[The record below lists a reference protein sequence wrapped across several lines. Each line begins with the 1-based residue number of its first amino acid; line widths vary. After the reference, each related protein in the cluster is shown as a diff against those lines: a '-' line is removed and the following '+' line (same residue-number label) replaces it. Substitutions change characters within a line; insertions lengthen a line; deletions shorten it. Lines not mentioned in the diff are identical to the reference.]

1 MQKFFSNKRLIVLL
15 VALITSVG
23 LIAASIAVR
32 DNKNTPPIVQQVGN
46 DAVGIA
52 GWVVAGPANAI
63 NGGIED
69 IANLMNTY
77 SENERLKAKLDD
89 LAQTKVRNQT
99 LSRENKQLKKQL
111 KLTATLAD
119 YDTVTAAVES
129 RSPSN
134 WLNVLVIN
142 KGSVSGVKKNMPVM
156 SGSGLIGRITEV
168 NKTNSKVELI
178 STDNDAANRFAAQ
191 VDVGSKTINGVITGY
206 DTASGRLIM
215 GQLTTDANVK
225 KGTRV
230 YTSGLGG
237 RTPKGLFIGTV
248 STVKK
253 DDYGLANTVY
263 LKPAGSLNDVSVV
276 TVIDRTVQ

>member
-15 VALITSVG
+15 VALILSVG
-23 LIAASIAVR
+23 FISASIAVR
-32 DNKNTPPIVQQVGN
+32 DKKATPPLIQQVGN

-63 NGGIED
+63 NGGLSD

-77 SENERLKAKLDD
+77 SENERLKSKLDD

-134 WLNVLVIN
+134 WLNVLIID

-156 SGSGLIGRITEV
+156 SG
-168 NKTNSKVELI
+168 
-178 STDNDAANRFAAQ
+178 
-191 VDVGSKTINGVITGY
+191 
-206 DTASGRLIM
+206 
-215 GQLTTDANVK
+215 
-225 KGTRV
+225 KG
-230 YTSGLGG
+230 
-237 RTPKGLFIGTV
+237 
-248 STVKK
+248 
-253 DDYGLANTVY
+253 
-263 LKPAGSLNDVSVV
+263 
-276 TVIDRTVQ
+276 

>member
-32 DNKNTPPIVQQVGN
+32 DNKSTPPIVQQVGN

>member
-15 VALITSVG
+15 IALILSVG
-23 LIAASIAVR
+23 FISASIAVR
-32 DNKNTPPIVQQVGN
+32 DDKNTPTIIQQVGN

-63 NGGIED
+63 NSGLDD

-99 LSRENKQLKKQL
+99 LSRENKQLKTEI
-111 KLTATLAD
+111 KLASTLTD

-134 WLNVLVIN
+134 WLNVLIIN
-142 KGSVSGVKKNMPVM
+142 KGSVAGVQKNMPVM
-156 SGSGLIGRITEV
+156 SGSGIIGRISEV

-191 VDVGSKTINGVITGY
+191 IDVGSKTINGVVTGY
-206 DTASGRLIM
+206 DTTSGRLIL
-215 GQLTTDANVK
+215 GQLTTDAKVK

-237 RTPKGLFIGTV
+237 RTPKGLLIGTV

-276 TVIDRTVQ
+276 TVIDRLIK

>member
-15 VALITSVG
+15 VALILSVG
-23 LIAASIAVR
+23 FISASIAVR
-32 DNKNTPPIVQQVGN
+32 DKKATPPLIQQVGN

-63 NGGIED
+63 NGGLSD

-77 SENERLKAKLDD
+77 SENERLKSKLDD

-134 WLNVLVIN
+134 WLNVLIID

-156 SGSGLIGRITEV
+156 SGKGLIGRVTEV
-168 NKTNSKVELI
+168 NKTNSKVELV
-178 STDNDAANRFAAQ
+178 STDNNAANRFAAQ
-191 VDVGSKTINGVITGY
+191 VDVGNKTINGVITGY
-206 DTASGRLIM
+206 DTASGRLVM
-215 GQLTTDANVK
+215 GQLTTDAKVK
-225 KGTRV
+225 KGTKV

-253 DDYGLANTVY
+253 DDYGLANTIY